1 MKMAT
6 KLREIAPERDPLDG
20 MSLPGWLY
28 HDPEFFA
35 AERHAFLRAA
45 PQVVCHESEI
55 ASPGEWRTL
64 DYLGESI
71 IVIRGDDGRPR
82 AFANVCRH
90 RGSRLVDGE
99 AGCAK
104 VLTCPYHA
112 WSYARDGRLVG
123 VPHRAEYPG
132 LETETHGLFPV
143 ALENWHGFL
152 FIRLEGGEH
161 SSTAHPEPVEAC
173 PERPPQ
179 AGGRRGL
186 PFHSAAKQKG
196 QSLDK
201 LGTNGNGGGG
211 IFPSVAE
218 MMAPYE
224 AEVAPYRFEEL
235 RAIGRVTLRPRP
247 LNWKTIADN
256 YSDHLHIPVGHP
268 GLTRLFGRDYRIEAA
283 AHVDRM
289 EGDLVETPSAN
300 PSERA
305 YQALLPEAAHLP
317 RSHRRKWLYYKLFP
331 NVAFDIYPDQVDFM
345 QFLPVSATETVI
357 REISYALPDDRREMR
372 AARYLNWRINRRVN
386 AEDTELITRVQQG
399 MGSPS
404 SVAGPLGT
412 SEVCLRGF
420 ARKLRAMIPEAR
432 LPAPPPPGWSARRGA
447 N

>member
-1 MKMAT
+1 MTVAMAT
-6 KLREIAPERDPLDG
+6 NLRPVAPAADPLDD

-35 AERHAFLRAA
+35 AERRAFLRAA
-45 PQVVCHESEI
+45 PQVVCHESEV
-55 ASPGEWRTL
+55 ALAGEWRTIE
-64 DYLGESI
+64 YLGESV
-71 IVIRGDDGRPR
+71 IVMRGDDGAVR

-99 AGCAK
+99 GGCAK

-123 VPHRAEYPG
+123 VPHRSEYPG
-132 LETETHGLFPV
+132 LETETLGLVPV
-143 ALENWHGFL
+143 TLENWHGFL
-152 FIRLEGGEH
+152 FVTLEPG
-161 SSTAHPEPVEAC
+161 A
-173 PERPPQ
+173 
-179 AGGRRGL
+179 
-186 PFHSAAKQKG
+186 
-196 QSLDK
+196 
-201 LGTNGNGGGG
+201 
-211 IFPSVAE
+211 PSVAE
-218 MMAPYE
+218 MMAPY
-224 AEVAPYRFEEL
+224 ADEVALYRFAEL

-268 GLTRLFGRDYRIEAA
+268 GLTRLFGRNYRIEAQ

-305 YQALLPEAAHLP
+305 YQALLPAVDHLP
-317 RSHRRKWLYYKLFP
+317 PSHQRKWLYYKLFP

-357 REISYALPDDRREMR
+357 REISYALPDERREMR
-372 AARYLNWRINRRVN
+372 AARHLNWRINRRVN
-386 AEDTELITRVQQG
+386 EEDTVLITRVQQG

-404 SVAGPLGT
+404 YVAGPLGT
-412 SEVCLRGF
+412 SEVCLRSF

-432 LPAPPPPGWSARRGA
+432 LSAPPPAGWSRLA
-447 N
+447 NA